1 MKIKIQKHILTV
13 SECFP
18 NIQKINRKICTTRK
32 IDSEKFDDPNI
43 DYSQVI
49 VYSVP
54 VDMFSL

>member
-1 MKIKIQKHILTV
+1 MNT
-13 SECFP
+13 E
-18 NIQKINRKICTTRK
+18 TTRK

-43 DYSQVI
+43 DCSQVI

>member
-1 MKIKIQKHILTV
+1 MV

>member
-13 SECFP
+13 SECCP
-18 NIQKINRKICTTRK
+18 NIQKINREICATRK

-43 DYSQVI
+43 DCSQVI